1 MDREEVGIIRSLEEI
16 QRLSEENFR
25 AHLHQCIRKSS
36 LKWLNDQKKSKTQG
50 VQHNTLQLQKYLLPN
65 SLNNQQKK
73 LLFLLRSKM
82 VDVRDNFR
90 ERYKNDKICKICNT
104 EVENQEHVLLC
115 TEITQHANVL
125 IDDQVEVSDIFA
137 DEVEKQSRIT
147 VLFET
152 LWTLRSKIIK
162 EREIKTN

>member
-1 MDREEVGIIRSLEEI
+1 LWMQLPSTRKPSWI
-16 QRLSEENFR
+16 Q
-25 AHLHQCIRKSS
+25 LHQSYARALGALEICSS
-36 LKWLNDQKKSKTQG
+36 ESPANPVSSTC
-50 VQHNTLQLQKYLLPN
+50 
-65 SLNNQQKK
+65 LNNQQKK

-90 ERYKNDKICKICNT
+90 EKYKNDKICKICNT

-115 TEITQHANVL
+115 TEITQQANVL
-125 IDDQVEVSDIFA
+125 IDNQVEVSDIFA